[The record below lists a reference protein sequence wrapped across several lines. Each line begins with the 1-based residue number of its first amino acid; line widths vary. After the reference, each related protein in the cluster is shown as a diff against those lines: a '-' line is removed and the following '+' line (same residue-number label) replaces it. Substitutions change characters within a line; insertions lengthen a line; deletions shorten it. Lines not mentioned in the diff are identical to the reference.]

1 MPEHKQR
8 KHYGNADADPRKD
21 LHSFIVEQVFGF
33 STTKENTAIL
43 NMGAQTQYAPAMN
56 PLCPFSLLNPQP
68 PHYFCVLTRT
78 ARPSQRR
85 HQHGAP

>member
-56 PLCPFSLLNPQP
+56 PLSLFTVESATAPLFLCPHSNGP
-68 PHYFCVLTRT
+68 PI
-78 ARPSQRR
+78 A
-85 HQHGAP
+85 A